1 MPYACVLTGL
11 PRITILDGMDNAMAM
26 EPMCPDPRPEYFR
39 GIDGQRLVGERWG
52 ASADLLY
59 LHGFGQTR
67 QAWARTAAHL
77 AAAGFGGLAL
87 DGRGHG
93 ESDWNA
99 AEHAYSMEQFIADI
113 DTVAAG
119 QPSRPV
125 LVGASMGGL
134 LGLVTE
140 GESASGRYSALVLV
154 VITPR
159 WEAQGVERIL
169 DFMGTHP
176 EGFTDLDAAADAIMS
191 YLLHRRRRKTP
202 EELSS
207 LLVRHADGRW
217 RWHWDPRMLD
227 EVARDGA
234 RYQQRLM
241 QAARQVRIPTLL
253 ISGGLSELVSDATVA
268 EFLQLVPHAQH
279 VRIADATHMVA
290 GDRNDAFTA
299 AIQDFLTALPSR
311 RAVSATAPSVDTV
324 PGVAP

>member
-134 LGLVTE
+134 LGLRDSRARRLRACSAPWCWSTSPRA
-140 GESASGRYSALVLV
+140 GKPRAWSASS
-154 VITPR
+154 T
-159 WEAQGVERIL
+159 
-169 DFMGTHP
+169 FMAHASRG
-176 EGFTDLDAAADAIMS
+176 
-191 YLLHRRRRKTP
+191 LH
-202 EELSS
+202 
-207 LLVRHADGRW
+207 
-217 RWHWDPRMLD
+217 
-227 EVARDGA
+227 
-234 RYQQRLM
+234 
-241 QAARQVRIPTLL
+241 
-253 ISGGLSELVSDATVA
+253 
-268 EFLQLVPHAQH
+268 
-279 VRIADATHMVA
+279 
-290 GDRNDAFTA
+290 
-299 AIQDFLTALPSR
+299 
-311 RAVSATAPSVDTV
+311 
-324 PGVAP
+324 

>member
-1 MPYACVLTGL
+1 MPLESPL
-11 PRITILDGMDNAMAM
+11 PA
-26 EPMCPDPRPEYFR
+26 PRPERFAT
-39 GIDGQRLVGERWG
+39 GDGQRLAGERWG
-52 ASADLLY
+52 DSSDLLY

-67 QAWARTAAHL
+67 QAWVQTATRL
-77 AAAGFGGLAL
+77 ATAGFGGLAL

-93 ESDWNA
+93 ESDWNPVDR
-99 AEHAYSMEQFIADI
+99 AYAMEQFIADI
-113 DTVAAG
+113 EAVAAA
-119 QPSRPV
+119 QPHKPV

-140 GESASGRYSALVLV
+140 GESSTGLYSALVLV
-154 VITPR
+154 DITPR

-169 DFMGTHP
+169 DFMGAHP
-176 EGFTDLDAAADAIMS
+176 EGFADLDAAADAIMS
-191 YLLHRRRRKTP
+191 YLPHRRRRKTP

-241 QAARQVRIPTLL
+241 QAASQVRIPTLL
-253 ISGGLSELVSDATVA
+253 ISGGLSDLVSDATVG

-290 GDRNDAFTA
+290 GDRNDAFTG
-299 AIQDFLTALPSR
+299 AIHDFLGTLPLR
-311 RAVSATAPSVDTV
+311 RPRKPMHSPTSDVV
-324 PGVAP
+324 PGVAS